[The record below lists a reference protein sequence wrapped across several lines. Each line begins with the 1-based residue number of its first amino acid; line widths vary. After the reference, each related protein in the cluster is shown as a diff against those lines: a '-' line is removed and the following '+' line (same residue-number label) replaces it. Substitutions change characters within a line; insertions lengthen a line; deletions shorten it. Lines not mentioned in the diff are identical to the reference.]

1 MIMEE
6 LRVTSYELR
15 VKYIKKIILFFLL
28 IITYYLL
35 PIAEAVAD
43 GLTAKAAIAIDGD
56 TGTVLYAKNPHLK
69 RPPASTAKVMTALL
83 TLERSNLEKLVVVSA
98 NASAV
103 SGSRLKLN
111 GGDKVK
117 TEELLYALLLK
128 SANDAAIAL
137 AESVSGSEASFVNL
151 MNKKAKEIGAKDTH
165 FINASGLPGKGQ
177 YTTVSDL
184 SIIMKEALKEQFLAD
199 ILKTRVAVI
208 ELENGAR
215 RVALR
220 NHNKLL
226 WMYEGAEG
234 GKTGYTVSA
243 RHCFVGE
250 ASRDTKRVITAVLGS
265 RKLWDDTAFLFD
277 KGFRILSKEENP
289 RIYVTREMKNNEK
302 PRVKGQKAKVRT

>member
-1 MIMEE
+1 MRQSSVNSRESSVM
-6 LRVTSYELR
+6 
-15 VKYIKKIILFFLL
+15 KIIFIIFFLL
-28 IITYYLL
+28 VTGHWSL
-35 PIAEAVAD
+35 VTDVHAD
-43 GLTAKAAIAIDGD
+43 ELTAKAAIAIDAD

-69 RPPASTAKVMTALL
+69 RPPASTVKVMTALL
-83 TLERSNLEKLVVVSA
+83 TLEMSNLERLVVVSA
-98 NASAV
+98 NASAA

-137 AESVSGSEASFVNL
+137 AESVSGSEVSFVNL

-177 YTTVSDL
+177 YTTASDL
-184 SIIMKEALKEQFLAD
+184 SIIMREALKEEFLAD
-199 ILKTRVAVI
+199 VLKTRVAVI
-208 ELENGAR
+208 DMENGAR
-215 RVALR
+215 KVALR

-250 ASRDTKRVITAVLGS
+250 ASRDVKRVIIAVLGS
-265 RKLWDDTAFLFD
+265 RRLWDDAIFLFD

-302 PRVKGQKAKVRT
+302 PRVKGKKAKVRT